1 MPPIKQ
7 TSSIST
13 HESEKIKSSDPVGSL
28 NLEEIE
34 HLLEKQ
40 NWALS
45 AYSKASLAL
54 THAQTADELCQEVSA
69 AIVTQGSYVLS
80 WVGLVVHDEIKSVRV
95 AGSAGS
101 AHSYAQGIQV
111 SWDENS
117 PYGQGPTG
125 VCIRSGRSQVVKDA
139 LNDEGFTPWRARASQ
154 YGIRS
159 AIAIPIFSASH
170 VMGTLMV
177 YSKIVDAFGPVEITL
192 FENLANEIGY
202 GLKSLERQESL
213 KLALAERE
221 KAQDKLLVSL
231 RSTIEAMS
239 RTMEWR
245 DPYTAGHQKR
255 VANIAAA
262 IAHEMNWDEDRIQ
275 GLYMGAMVHDIGKV
289 GVPSEILTKPTRL
302 TSIEMK
308 LVEVHPE
315 TGYQILKDLPFSW
328 PIADMIRQHHEHM
341 DGSGYPLGLKGEEI
355 LPEARVLAVADVIE
369 AMSSHRPY
377 RPARGMDAAIAE
389 VKDAGGKTLDQ
400 EVVEAALRVVK
411 KHPHLFEPR

>member
-1 MPPIKQ
+1 MVATKS
-7 TSSIST
+7 TSSKSKLKQK
-13 HESEKIKSSDPVGSL
+13 KIKPSVKLGQVSPQ
-28 NLEEIE
+28 EIE

-45 AYSKASLAL
+45 AYSKASSAL
-54 THAQTADELCQEVSA
+54 THAQSLDELCQEVSA
-69 AIVTQGSYVLS
+69 AIVAQGSYVLS
-80 WVGLVVHDEIKSVRV
+80 WVGLIVHDDIKSVRV

-101 AHSYAQGIQV
+101 AHSYAQGIKV
-111 SWDENS
+111 SWDEDA

-125 VCIRSGRSQVVKDA
+125 VCIRTGKSQVVKDA
-139 LNDEGFTPWRARASQ
+139 LIDEGFTPWRTRASK

-159 AIAIPIFSASH
+159 AIAIPIFSAGH
-170 VMGTLMV
+170 VMGSLMV
-177 YSKIVDAFGPVEITL
+177 YSKIVGAFGTVEITL

-202 GLKSLERQESL
+202 GLKSLERQHSL
-213 KLALAERE
+213 KLALVERE
-221 KAQDKLLVSL
+221 KAQGKLLVSL

-262 IAHEMNWDEDRIQ
+262 IAHEMGWDDDKIQ

-289 GVPSEILTKPTRL
+289 AVPSEILTKPTRL
-302 TSIEMK
+302 TPIEMK

-328 PIADMIRQHHEHM
+328 PIADMVRQHHEHM
-341 DGSGYPLGLKGEEI
+341 DGSGYPFGLKGEEI

-377 RPARGMDAAIAE
+377 RPARGMEAAIAE
-389 VKDAGGKTLDQ
+389 VKAAGGKTLDS
-400 EVVEAALRVVK
+400 EMVEAALRVVK
-411 KHPHLFEPR
+411 KHSHLFEPG